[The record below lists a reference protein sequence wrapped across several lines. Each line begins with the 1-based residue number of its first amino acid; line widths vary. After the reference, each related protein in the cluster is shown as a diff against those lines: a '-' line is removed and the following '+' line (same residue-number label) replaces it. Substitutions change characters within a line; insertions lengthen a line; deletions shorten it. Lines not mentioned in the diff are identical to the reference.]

1 MSAAVATDGRP
12 VEPGSE
18 DTPACQVTV
27 GNPEA
32 RSTDLPGLRPGSA
45 NELIRVALPLVFSSG
60 SLSLMNVI
68 DRIFLTWYST
78 DALAAVTPAGLLHWT
93 AMSLVIGT
101 ASCVT
106 TFVAQY
112 EGAGRRNRVAAA
124 VWQGVWL
131 SLTAGLIFLAVVPL
145 SPAIFRWAGHAPE
158 VQRLEIDYF
167 SVLCFGAVP
176 MTLCTALSG
185 FYSGRGRTMTVMWVN
200 AGLALANV
208 SLDPLL
214 IWGIG
219 PLPELGVR
227 GAALATVIA
236 YVGAVAAYFVLIGR
250 RPDRDEYAVWSSWK
264 FDRELFGRLLRFG
277 LPTGGHFLVDIAGF
291 TMFLLIVGRL
301 GPLYQQATNLA
312 FNLNGLSFVPLM
324 GLGTA
329 VMSLVGRRIGEGR
342 PELAVRTVWWAFA
355 LGGGWMLMFGVI
367 YSFAPM
373 VMLAPYALG
382 VDPAEFASLRDLTVV
397 LLRYVAL
404 FAFFDAMIVVFS
416 SAVRGAGDTRFP
428 MIVGALTSWGL
439 MLTPVMIADALG
451 RNSLH
456 FSWMMCTVAMIVGG
470 VVMISRF
477 LQGRWMSLKVI
488 EAEPVKV
495 ESVEAAVASS
505 ASADPSA

>member
-1 MSAAVATDGRP
+1 MSAAVAAEDRP
-12 VEPGSE
+12 GEPGQGEEPSC
-18 DTPACQVTV
+18 PVTV
-27 GNPEA
+27 AGADRAAADPHA
-32 RSTDLPGLRPGSA
+32 PRPGSA

-60 SLSLMNVI
+60 SLSLMHVI
-68 DRIFLTWYST
+68 DRVFLTWYST

-112 EGAGRRNRVAAA
+112 EGAGRKNRVGAA

-145 SPAIFRWAGHAPE
+145 SPAIFRWAGHAPA
-158 VQRLEIDYF
+158 VQQLEIDYF

-176 MTLCTALSG
+176 MTLCSALSG

-200 AGLALANV
+200 VGLAVTNMT
-208 SLDPLL
+208 LDPLL

-219 PLPELGVR
+219 PFPEMGMR
-227 GAALATVIA
+227 GAALATVVA
-236 YVGAVAAYFVLIGR
+236 YFGAATAYFVLIGR
-250 RPDRDEYAVWSSWK
+250 RQEREEYAVWSSWR
-264 FDRELFGRLLRFG
+264 FDRELFGRLLKFG
-277 LPTGGHFLVDIAGF
+277 LPTGTHFLVDIAGF
-291 TMFLLIVGRL
+291 TLFLLIVGRL
-301 GPLYQQATNLA
+301 GPLHQQATNLA

-329 VMSLVGRRIGEGR
+329 VMSLIGRRIGERR

-355 LGGGWMLMFGVI
+355 LGGGWMLLFGAI
-367 YSFAPM
+367 YTLAPDLI
-373 VMLAPYALG
+373 LAPYAAG
-382 VDPAEFASLRDLTVV
+382 VEPEEFAAIRDLTVV

-428 MIVGALTSWGL
+428 MVVGALTSWGV
-439 MLTPVMIADALG
+439 MLAPVMVADRLG

-456 FSWMMCTVAMIVGG
+456 FSWAMCTIAVMSGGGAMLA
-470 VVMISRF
+470 RF
-477 LQGRWMSLKVI
+477 LHGRWQTLSVI
-488 EAEPVKV
+488 EAEPADATLAK
-495 ESVEAAVASS
+495 EASRT
-505 ASADPSA
+505 